1 MLWSQVRVLSSIL
14 KLRHRIAAIA
24 ADCKSAVFRLR
35 WFESNCLNKCSIRL
49 TVRTQDFH
57 SCNRGS
63 VPRYCTKY
71 DWFIQINKQIHQ
83 LWFEYLS
90 SNLNIQMNHCLFC
103 KKEIPSRNK
112 YCDNHCQSEFRH
124 QEWVKRWKEGK
135 ETGNRGEFLI
145 LIRKIFI

>member
-63 VPRYCTKY
+63 IPRYCTKFLHGVY
-71 DWFIQINKQIHQ
+71 SSVGRVPDCGSGGRR
-83 LWFEYLS
+83 FESVILHKFGS
-90 SNLNIQMNHCLFC
+90 VAEWSNAPVLKTGVPQGTGGSNPSASANSNCL
-103 KKEIPSRNK
+103 
-112 YCDNHCQSEFRH
+112 
-124 QEWVKRWKEGK
+124 VV
-135 ETGNRGEFLI
+135 
-145 LIRKIFI
+145 

>member
-1 MLWSQVRVLSSIL
+1 MVRIQYESPNIDVVLMVKHLTVVQMVVGSNPDIYT

-63 VPRYCTKY
+63 IPRYCTKFLHGVY
-71 DWFIQINKQIHQ
+71 SSVGRVPDCGSGGRRFESVCIPYKVASLAQ
-83 LWFEYLS
+83 LARALD
-90 SNLNIQMNHCLFC
+90 L
-103 KKEIPSRNK
+103 
-112 YCDNHCQSEFRH
+112 
-124 QEWVKRWKEGK
+124 
-135 ETGNRGEFLI
+135 
-145 LIRKIFI
+145 

>member
-49 TVRTQDFH
+49 TVRTQELH

-63 VPRYCTKY
+63 IPRYCTKFLHGVY
-71 DWFIQINKQIHQ
+71 ISVGRVPDCGSGGRRFESVCIPYKVASLAQ
-83 LWFEYLS
+83 LVRALDLESCCRWFE
-90 SNLNIQMNHCLFC
+90 SNKRLKM
-103 KKEIPSRNK
+103 ERWRN
-112 YCDNHCQSEFRH
+112 
-124 QEWVKRWKEGK
+124 W
-135 ETGNRGEFLI
+135 
-145 LIRKIFI
+145 

>member
-1 MLWSQVRVLSSIL
+1 MLGSQVRVLSSIL

-63 VPRYCTKY
+63 IPRYCTKFLHGVY
-71 DWFIQINKQIHQ
+71 SSVGRVPDCGSGGRR
-83 LWFEYLS
+83 FESVILHIFGS
-90 SNLNIQMNHCLFC
+90 VAERPNAPVLKTGVPQGTGGANRSASANSNCL
-103 KKEIPSRNK
+103 I
-112 YCDNHCQSEFRH
+112 
-124 QEWVKRWKEGK
+124 V
-135 ETGNRGEFLI
+135 
-145 LIRKIFI
+145 

>member
-63 VPRYCTKY
+63 IPRYCTKFLHGVY
-71 DWFIQINKQIHQ
+71 ISVGRVPDCGSGGRRFESVCIPYKVASLAQ
-83 LWFEYLS
+83 LRPEHS
-90 SNLNIQMNHCLFC
+90 ICNPVVVGSN
-103 KKEIPSRNK
+103 P
-112 YCDNHCQSEFRH
+112 
-124 QEWVKRWKEGK
+124 
-135 ETGNRGEFLI
+135 TRGSKWRGGGIGRRATL
-145 LIRKIFI
+145 RG

>member
-63 VPRYCTKY
+63 IPDTVPNFYMVC
-71 DWFIQINKQIHQ
+71 IAQ
-83 LWFEYLS
+83 LAESLIVVQVVVGS
-90 SNLNIQMNHCLFC
+90 S
-103 KKEIPSRNK
+103 PSAYPIK
-112 YCDNHCQSEFRH
+112 
-124 QEWVKRWKEGK
+124 
-135 ETGNRGEFLI
+135 LP
-145 LIRKIFI
+145 L